1 MLFLSVPESIR
12 ALLSFRRVDSMIF
25 SDSDIC
31 GFIVILGAF
40 GKLRSLCQLDEMLL
54 ASDERAS
61 LTRISWVRSILYL
74 PSLTQSQTACLVSSG
89 HKDFIVLLMDPI
101 SLQTLLCLGVPVTFN
116 LDPPKIGPPGTNFSE
131 TFGPPLKN
139 LFPLYQY
146 KQLKYVQEKNIKM

>member
-1 MLFLSVPESIR
+1 
-12 ALLSFRRVDSMIF
+12 MIF

-74 PSLTQSQTACLVSSG
+74 PSLTHAVTDCLLGKLRTQGFYS
-89 HKDFIVLLMDPI
+89 LLMDPI
-101 SLQTLLCLGVPVTFN
+101 SLQILLCLGVPVTFN
-116 LDPPKIGPPGTNFSE
+116 LDPPKIGPLEQIFLKHLD
-131 TFGPPLKN
+131 PL
-139 LFPLYQY
+139 
-146 KQLKYVQEKNIKM
+146 

>member
-25 SDSDIC
+25 SDSDIY

-74 PSLTQSQTACLVSSG
+74 PSLTHAVTDCLLGKLRTQGFYSLTNGSNIIA
-89 HKDFIVLLMDPI
+89 DSTVLG
-101 SLQTLLCLGVPVTFN
+101 STCHV
-116 LDPPKIGPPGTNFSE
+116 
-131 TFGPPLKN
+131 
-139 LFPLYQY
+139 
-146 KQLKYVQEKNIKM
+146 